1 MTTFLLYDDSLRSP
15 ELRHEVGE
23 AIMDPIGFMDH
34 DGVRIV
40 IGSVLEESIFDK
52 REDVVDE
59 FWNTHQ
65 LGYEDLIK
73 DESLLVHLIG
83 PELVLRAVKRAGAT
97 SVIVPSTF
105 QVLVADYLRDAGI
118 EVRVDTGAWEQR
130 RRRKSPWELEG
141 IERAQRAAET
151 AMLTAARMLRDAERT
166 SDGRLRFEGEILSAE
181 LIRTAMQGELVSQGG
196 ESEEIIVH
204 SGDACLN
211 GHDLGSGPILP
222 DQSCI
227 IDCFPRDRRTGV
239 YTDMTRTFVPGDPS
253 DELVD
258 LHSHCLAALR
268 LAKQSISPGND
279 GAHAAVAQYFEDHGF
294 PTSEHHSGEEPLIE
308 GFWHSLG
315 HGVGLQV
322 HEKPNVGRRPDHLV
336 AGDVVALE
344 PGLYFREVGGV
355 RLEDTIL
362 VTESGAEHFTD
373 PYPYDLTP

>member
-1 MTTFLLYDDSLRSP
+1 M
-15 ELRHEVGE
+15 E
-23 AIMDPIGFMDH
+23 H
-34 DGVRIV
+34 DGIRIV
-40 IGSVLEESIFDK
+40 VASVLEESIFGK

-59 FWNTHQ
+59 FWNIHE
-65 LGYEDLIK
+65 LGYEDLIREK
-73 DESLLVHLIG
+73 SLPVHLIG
-83 PELVLRAVKRAGAT
+83 PELVLRAVNRAGVT
-97 SVIVPSTF
+97 SVIVPATF
-105 QVLVADYLRDAGI
+105 QVLLADYLRGAGI
-118 EVRVDTGAWEQR
+118 EVEVDTVAWEQR

-141 IERAQRAAET
+141 IERAQRAVET
-151 AMLTAARMLRDAERT
+151 AMLTAARMLRDGERT
-166 SDGRLRFEGEILSAE
+166 SDGRLRFEGEILTAE
-181 LIRTAMQGELVSQGG
+181 LIRTAMQAELVSQGA

-253 DELVD
+253 DELVA

-268 LAKQSISPGND
+268 IAKQSIAPGND
-279 GAHAAVAQYFEDHGF
+279 GAHASVAQYFHEHGF
-294 PTSEHHSGEEPLIE
+294 PTSDHHSGKEPLIE

-322 HEKPNVGRRPDHLV
+322 HEKPNIGRRPDPLI
-336 AGDVVALE
+336 AGDVIALE
-344 PGLYFREVGGV
+344 PGLYFGGVGGV
-355 RLEDTIL
+355 RLEDTVL
-362 VTESGAEHFTD
+362 VTDSGAEHFTD

>member
-1 MTTFLLYDDSLRSP
+1 MTTFLLYDDSVRSP

-23 AIMDPIGFMDH
+23 SIMDPIGFMEH

-40 IGSVLEESIFDK
+40 VASVLEESIFGK

-59 FWNTHQ
+59 FWNIHD
-65 LGYEDLIK
+65 LGYEDLIREK
-73 DESLLVHLIG
+73 SLPVHLIG
-83 PELVLRAVKRAGAT
+83 PELILRAVKRAGVT
-97 SVIVPSTF
+97 SVIVPATF
-105 QVLVADYLRDAGI
+105 QVLLADYLRGAGI
-118 EVRVDTGAWEQR
+118 EVEVDTVAWEQR

-141 IERAQRAAET
+141 IERAQRAVET
-151 AMLTAARMLRDAERT
+151 AMLTAARMLRDGERT
-166 SDGRLRFEGEILSAE
+166 SDGRLRFEGEILTAE
-181 LIRTAMQGELVSQGG
+181 LIRTAMQAELVSQGT

-253 DELVD
+253 DELVA

-268 LAKQSISPGND
+268 IAKQSIAPGND
-279 GAHAAVAQYFEDHGF
+279 GAHAAVAQYFHEHGF
-294 PTSEHHSGEEPLIE
+294 PTSDHHSGKETLIE

-322 HEKPNVGRRPDHLV
+322 HEKPNLGRRPDPLV
-336 AGDVVALE
+336 AGDVIALE
-344 PGLYFREVGGV
+344 PGLYFGGVGGV
-355 RLEDTIL
+355 RLEDTVL
-362 VTESGAEHFTD
+362 VTDSGPEHFTD